1 MTPQTILDQY
11 LHRMFLDHDC
21 VVVPGLGGFVCNRR
35 AASYD
40 EQRQELVPPSRSI
53 LFNERLVHHDG
64 VLVQAV
70 AHAESI
76 TFDEALKRV
85 EEEAETLK
93 RAIAAGKTVNIAHVG
108 RLYTGSNQRVQF
120 LADEEMERMLASFGL
135 RRIPIRPLAPARI
148 VKNAPSKSPST
159 TKVIHMPL
167 ARVAAAIAVPVLGGI
182 GMFMMDSWNGE
193 DALMRPL
200 SVTAVSS
207 EYLPRFEEEAI
218 PAWSDAEALKTEEPV
233 TAVDTP
239 EEEPAV
245 IETAAIADQPVGA
258 PAETGQAGLYMLVA
272 GAFSVEANAQTL
284 ALSLQ
289 ENGFDAEVFLQD
301 GGLHIVTFAT
311 HVEED
316 SARAHLELLR
326 TQQIS
331 KNAWLK
337 PWKVIR

>member
-85 EEEAETLK
+85 VEEAESLK

-207 EYLPRFEEEAI
+207 EYLPRFEGEAI
-218 PAWSDAEALKTEEPV
+218 PAWSDAEALETEESE
-233 TAVDTP
+233 TAVATP

-245 IETAAIADQPVGA
+245 IETAAIADQPVGV
-258 PAETGQAGLYMLVA
+258 PAETNEAGLYMLVA

-284 ALSLQ
+284 ALSLR

>member
-1 MTPQTILDQY
+1 
-11 LHRMFLDHDC
+11 
-21 VVVPGLGGFVCNRR
+21 
-35 AASYD
+35 
-40 EQRQELVPPSRSI
+40 

-120 LADEEMERMLASFGL
+120 LADEDMERMLASFGL
-135 RRIPIRPLAPARI
+135 RRIPIRPLAPARM
-148 VKNAPSKSPST
+148 VKTAKPATST

-200 SVTAVSS
+200 SVTAVTSDF
-207 EYLPRFEEEAI
+207 LPRFEGEAI
-218 PAWSDAEALKTEEPV
+218 PVWSDVEALKTEEPV
-233 TAVDTP
+233 TAVATL
-239 EEEPAV
+239 EEERAV
-245 IETAAIADQPVGA
+245 IETAAIADQPVGV
-258 PAETGQAGLYMLVA
+258 PAETNEAGLYMLVA

-284 ALSLQ
+284 ALSLR

>member
-135 RRIPIRPLAPARI
+135 RRIPIRPLAPARM
-148 VKNAPSKSPST
+148 VKTAKPATST

-200 SVTAVSS
+200 SVTAVTSD
-207 EYLPRFEEEAI
+207 YLPRFEGEAI
-218 PAWSDAEALKTEEPV
+218 PVWSDVEALKTEEPV
-233 TAVDTP
+233 TAVATL

-245 IETAAIADQPVGA
+245 IETLSAADQPVGA
-258 PAETGQAGLYMLVA
+258 PAETGEAGLYMLVA
-272 GAFSVEANAQTL
+272 GAFSVEVNAQTL

-311 HVEED
+311 HAEED

-326 TQQIS
+326 KQQIS